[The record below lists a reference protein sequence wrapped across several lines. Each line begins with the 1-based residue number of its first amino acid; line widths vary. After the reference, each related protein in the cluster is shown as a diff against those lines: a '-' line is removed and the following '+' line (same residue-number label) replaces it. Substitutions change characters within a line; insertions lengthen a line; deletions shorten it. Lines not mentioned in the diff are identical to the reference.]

1 MEDFKMKKFLGDFKA
16 FALKGNII
24 DYQLIQK
31 LNLTIEILF
40 INSLIIYFKRF
51 YNGK

>member
-1 MEDFKMKKFLGDFKA
+1 MSYLLFLCLKNIVTY
-16 FALKGNII
+16 LKGNII